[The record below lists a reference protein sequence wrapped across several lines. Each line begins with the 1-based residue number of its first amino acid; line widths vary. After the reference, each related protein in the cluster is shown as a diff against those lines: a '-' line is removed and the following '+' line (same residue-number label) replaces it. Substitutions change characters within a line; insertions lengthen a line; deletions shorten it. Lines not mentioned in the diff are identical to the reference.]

1 MNISAVRVLSP
12 DGMVFIDGAVI
23 SDSLGEVEMT
33 LSRMQLERYA
43 DVLIWGLTTAR
54 RKAFRPYD
62 NVLIRYDGEALPL
75 LEVLYRKLLQRK
87 WNVILRAMP
96 APIMERDFIFMTDN
110 RQRQIIPPGEKEL
123 YEALHG
129 NIYLHAPSSLTH
141 LKNAD
146 TRRINEMLITRK
158 KLRTVLDSR
167 EEAGIFGWTLC
178 TYPTEALAAQAG
190 LSLDE
195 YARQIVR
202 ACFLNEKD
210 PVKKWGDVYVQA
222 TEIKKWINSL
232 PIKNLHVENS
242 SMNLRIRLGEKRRFI
257 GISGHNIPSFEIFT
271 SPDWRETEGT
281 YYADQPSYRNGNYVE
296 GVRFE
301 FRRGRVTSLSAR
313 KGEAF
318 IKKILDM
325 DTGARQIGEFSLTD
339 RRFSRINRFMADT
352 LFDENYGGK
361 YGNCHLA
368 LGSSYTDTFKG
379 NLKSL
384 TPELKKKLGYNDSAL
399 HWDLVNTENK
409 TVTAELKNG
418 RKMVIYTDG
427 EFRC

>member
-178 TYPTEALAAQAG
+178 TYPPDALAAQAG

-195 YARQIVR
+195 YAREIVR
-202 ACFLNEKD
+202 ACFLDRTTPVAHWQEVFRNAAT
-210 PVKKWGDVYVQA
+210 VKKWLNAMTV
-222 TEIKKWINSL
+222 ERF
-232 PIKNLHVENS
+232 HVES
-242 SMNLRIRLGEKRRFI
+242 ETTDLHITPGACRRWI
-257 GISGHNIPSFEIFT
+257 GISGHNIPSFELFL
-271 SPDWRETEGT
+271 SPDWRGT
-281 YYADQPSYRNGNYVE
+281 QGIYTADQPSYRSGNLVQ
-296 GVRFE
+296 GVRLE
-301 FRRGRVTSLSAR
+301 FRRGTVVSATAEQGASFL
-313 KGEAF
+313 KNQLA
-318 IKKILDM
+318 M
-325 DTGARQIGEFSLTD
+325 DRGAARIGEFSLTD
-339 RRFSRINRFMADT
+339 TRFSRIDRNP
-352 LFDENYGGK
+352 
-361 YGNCHLA
+361 
-368 LGSSYTDTFKG
+368 S
-379 NLKSL
+379 
-384 TPELKKKLGYNDSAL
+384 
-399 HWDLVNTENK
+399 
-409 TVTAELKNG
+409 
-418 RKMVIYTDG
+418 
-427 EFRC
+427 